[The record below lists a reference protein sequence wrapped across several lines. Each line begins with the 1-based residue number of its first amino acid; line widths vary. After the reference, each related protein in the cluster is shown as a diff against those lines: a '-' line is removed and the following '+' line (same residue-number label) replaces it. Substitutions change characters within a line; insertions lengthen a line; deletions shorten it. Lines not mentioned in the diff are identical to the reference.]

1 GWGLH
6 TWTGAKEPTDWAKPL
21 MPVRKDAY
29 GVTFEVPLIDGAT
42 SLSYILHKGDE
53 KDLPSDQSLD
63 LATYGHEVWM
73 LGGKPGYLLPQTGGG
88 AAPDL
93 SKAEAQWIDANT
105 VVWKV
110 KTTDATS
117 QQLVYA
123 KKGGIS
129 VVDGALSDEGQWLR
143 LQQGELSDAQKAK
156 FPHLKDY
163 PAFTVD
169 PRDRDRVRE
178 SLRGQLIATQRA
190 ANGALLAATGVQTA
204 GILDDLYGKK
214 AASAE
219 LGPVFRKSKPTLS
232 VWAPTARTVSLEL
245 DGRTVPMKRDDRTGV
260 WSVTGKKSWQG
271 KPYRYAV
278 TIWAPT
284 VQKLVTNKVTDPYST
299 ALTADS
305 ARSLVVDL
313 T

>member
-1 GWGLH
+1 
-6 TWTGAKEPTDWAKPL
+6 
-21 MPVRKDAY
+21 M
-29 GVTFEVPLIDGAT
+29 
-42 SLSYILHKGDE
+42 
-53 KDLPSDQSLD
+53 
-63 LATYGHEVWM
+63 
-73 LGGKPGYLLPQTGGG
+73 
-88 AAPDL
+88 
-93 SKAEAQWIDANT
+93 
-105 VVWKV
+105 

-129 VVDGALSDEGQWLR
+129 VVGGALSDEGQWLR
-143 LQQGELSDAQKAK
+143 LTAAALSDAQKAK

-219 LGPVFRKSKPTLS
+219 LGPVFRKSVPTLS
-232 VWAPTARTVSLEL
+232 VWAPTAQAVALEL
-245 DGRTVPMKRDDRTGV
+245 DGRTQAMKRDDRTGV
-260 WSVTGKKSWQG
+260 WSVTGKKDWRG

-278 TIWAPT
+278 TVWAPT
-284 VQKLVTNKVTDPYST
+284 VQKLVTNKVTDPIPPP
-299 ALTADS
+299 
-305 ARSLVVDL
+305 
-313 T
+313 